1 MFSNQ
6 SWGAVWRGQI
16 LPKSFQE
23 YDMKVLVLA
32 GFLSGSKEPSFR
44 VFRFQKCSFCFLD
57 VQKTLSN
64 LDEACVKEELVSDLG
79 GGSNMFVLML
89 NSPILGEVIQFDYL
103 TTNKLC

>member
-1 MFSNQ
+1 MTT
-6 SWGAVWRGQI
+6 SWCFGPSLQCLATKAGE
-16 LPKSFQE
+16 LFGSGKSFPKSLQE

-44 VFRFQKCSFCFLD
+44 VFGFQKCSFCFLD

-79 GGSNMFVLML
+79 GGSNVCFNV
-89 NSPILGEVIQFDYL
+89 
-103 TTNKLC
+103 